1 MEYRTEFEKLSRKID
16 SDIPR
21 VKKFLENSRKIA
33 VIPHWDSDGLASA
46 VLFLCAAKRRDT
58 PCTVILPEI
67 GHYGIT
73 QGVKERLEV
82 SECDH
87 VFLTDKELQKEEM
100 KRVKDVA
107 KEILII
113 DHHDIPYGDEI
124 SKNVIV
130 INPKF
135 YEAKINT
142 PAGLLAY
149 ITLEKIYPEIKK
161 AIHLA
166 AIGAYCDYAEK
177 ELDFFIE
184 ERIFSIYPSLKGKI
198 FRPKNEK
205 DISACVPRK
214 LSRIVTSAYFHS
226 LKDGAYTA
234 IQALEKSIEE
244 EDPLT
249 ILYGRDEDSR
259 KLVEWDAEMR
269 FEPLPK
275 QPVEKYYHQLA
286 KANRL
291 IFDKFIYTEVN
302 VPYALGLEIGKR
314 LSKKYQRSA
323 FVLNSFD
330 YKLANVL
337 LNGYIS
343 DALKSTDFRSIS
355 KKVAHQLGAEWFG
368 SEYTCSI
375 EVPTWNAKNIVGA
388 LCSTFQKIG
397 AEESRPGSHPTPYA
411 STSSS

>member
-1 MEYRTEFEKLSRKID
+1 MDLAFGMEYRSKFEELSKKID
-16 SDIPR
+16 RDIPR
-21 VKKFLENSRKIA
+21 VKKFFDNSQKIA

-46 VLFLCAAKRRDT
+46 VLFLCVAKREDI

-73 QGVKERLEV
+73 QEVKHRLEI
-82 SECDH
+82 SKCDH
-87 VFLTDKELQKEEM
+87 VFLTDKELQIEEM

-107 KEILII
+107 KEILIV
-113 DHHDIPYGDEI
+113 DHHDILYRDEI
-124 SKNVIV
+124 SKNVIMV
-130 INPKF
+130 NPKF
-135 YEAKINT
+135 YGVNINT
-142 PAGLLAY
+142 PAGLLTY

-166 AIGAYCDYAEK
+166 AIGVYCDWAEK

-184 ERIFSIYPSLKGKI
+184 EKVFSAYPCLKGKI

-205 DISACVPRK
+205 EISVYVPRK
-214 LSRIVTSAYFHS
+214 LARIVTSAYFHS

-259 KLVEWDAEMR
+259 RLIEWDAEMR
-269 FEPLPK
+269 FKPLAK
-275 QPVEKYYHQLA
+275 RPVEKYYYQLA

-291 IFDKFIYTEVN
+291 IFDKFIYTEVS
-302 VPYALGLEIGKR
+302 VPYALSLEIAKR
-314 LSKKYQRSA
+314 LSQDYKRSA
-323 FVLNSFD
+323 FVLNNFD
-330 YKLANVL
+330 YKRANVL

-343 DALKSTDFRSIS
+343 DALKNTDFRDITN
-355 KKVAHQLGAEWFG
+355 KIAHQLGAEWFG

-388 LCSTFQKIG
+388 LCANF
-397 AEESRPGSHPTPYA
+397 
-411 STSSS
+411 